1 MRRILKYWNLQ
12 ETLQG
17 VWKLKKRKIYSKCA
31 KIITKQVSAVLT
43 SKTKRKGRSNLPQ
56 LYFSFATSI
65 PPSSASLSFLRLSA
79 PFSFYWFLY
88 VSLNQLKMKRISE
101 PHEIYDRKAPNKMA
115 DCQHRLHKAPM
126 KPVLGSTRTSQQFL
140 KLKFPKIEVLFYISK
155 LTNLGGWENIVPALQ
170 LVFQAWNM
178 KLDIWLK
185 YFKRFLRINL
195 RWR

>member
-17 VWKLKKRKIYSKCA
+17 VWKLKKRKIYLKCA

-43 SKTKRKGRSNLPQ
+43 SKTKMKSRSNLRQ
-56 LYFSFATSI
+56 LYFSFATSS
-65 PPSSASLSFLRLSA
+65 PPSSASPSSLRLSA

-88 VSLNQLKMKRISE
+88 VSLNQLKISE
-101 PHEIYDRKAPNKMA
+101 PYEFYDRKAPNKMA

-140 KLKFPKIEVLFYISK
+140 KLKFPKIEVLFHISK
-155 LTNLGGWENIVPALQ
+155 LTNLGGWENILLTLQ

-178 KLDIWLK
+178 KLNIGLK
-185 YFKRFLRINL
+185 CFKRFLRINF